1 MFKNK
6 ALKREVRAHYNYTT
20 SSLQGESTKE
30 ILAVPNTIFAN
41 IPISANARTAELFK
55 KY

>member
-6 ALKREVRAHYNYTT
+6 ALKREDRAHYNCTT

-30 ILAVPNTIFAN
+30 ILASSNTILA
-41 IPISANARTAELFK
+41 IISANAHTAELLK